1 MCPAAVPAPSTLL
14 MTAIPAQVAGVRRI
28 VVVSAKPAPETLAAA
43 HLLGITEFY
52 RLGGA
57 HAIAALAYG
66 TASVARVDKIVG
78 PGNLYVTAAKRL
90 VAFDC
95 AIDMLAGPT
104 EIVVTSERGSVAGI
118 AADLVA
124 QAEHD
129 PEALAIFIT
138 TREDL
143 AREVLAETKLRSR
156 DNLVA
161 RESLDR
167 NGLVIVASSVDE
179 ARAITNRLAPE
190 HLTVDSAGDL
200 KWVENAGSV
209 FVGRWSAQ
217 PMGDY
222 VSGPN
227 HTLPTGGMARVRG
240 GLSVYDFVKLITV
253 QQYSAE
259 ALNALGPQAAL
270 LAEAEG
276 LVGHAESIR
285 AGYAKAQT
293 QGGPMAEA
301 VTTSIPEPRARVRA
315 MKEYHPPLGC
325 RDALRLDFNEN
336 TLACSPRVRE
346 VLGRISAG
354 ALTRYPE
361 REPVEALVA
370 AHLGVGAAQLALTNG
385 VDEAIH
391 VLFETFL
398 EAGDELLLPVPT
410 YTMYEVYASATDARA
425 VSVQAADDLQFPFE
439 RLLAAIT
446 PRTKIIAIANPNSP
460 SGSVAT
466 RAQLLDIARRAP
478 HAVLLVD
485 EAYFHFHGE
494 TVIDLVGT
502 VPNLVVARTFSKAYG
517 LAGLRLGLLAGPS
530 S

>member
-1 MCPAAVPAPSTLL
+1 VLPAVRRIVTDVRKRGDRALLRYAAQFDGLAGAAAMRVTQDEMAAAWKSLDPALRKALSTAAKQIRGFAELQMPATWNASPLAGLTTGQLVRPLASVGCYVPSGRHPLPSTLL
-14 MTAIPAQVAGVRRI
+14 MTALPAQVAGVGRI
-28 VVVSAKPAPETLAAA
+28 VVVSPKPAPETLAVA

-66 TASVARVDKIVG
+66 TASVARVDEIVG

-104 EIVVTSERGSVAGI
+104 EIVVTSERGSAAGI

-143 AREVLAETKLRSR
+143 AKEVLAETKLRSR
-156 DNLVA
+156 DNAIA

-167 NGLVIVASSVDE
+167 NGLVIVASSRED

-190 HLTVDSAGDL
+190 HLTVDAASDL

-222 VSGPN
+222 ISGPN
-227 HTLPTGGMARVRG
+227 HTLPTGGTARVRG

-253 QQYSAE
+253 QEYSSE
-259 ALNALGPQAAL
+259 GMRALGPQAAM

-285 AGYAKAQT
+285 
-293 QGGPMAEA
+293 
-301 VTTSIPEPRARVRA
+301 
-315 MKEYHPPLGC
+315 
-325 RDALRLDFNEN
+325 LRLRKCANRRR
-336 TLACSPRVRE
+336 PR
-346 VLGRISAG
+346 G
-354 ALTRYPE
+354 
-361 REPVEALVA
+361 
-370 AHLGVGAAQLALTNG
+370 
-385 VDEAIH
+385 
-391 VLFETFL
+391 
-398 EAGDELLLPVPT
+398 
-410 YTMYEVYASATDARA
+410 
-425 VSVQAADDLQFPFE
+425 
-439 RLLAAIT
+439 
-446 PRTKIIAIANPNSP
+446 
-460 SGSVAT
+460 
-466 RAQLLDIARRAP
+466 
-478 HAVLLVD
+478 
-485 EAYFHFHGE
+485 
-494 TVIDLVGT
+494 
-502 VPNLVVARTFSKAYG
+502 
-517 LAGLRLGLLAGPS
+517 
-530 S
+530 